1 MNQIVYVL
9 CRLVIGTMNRT
20 RYLFIAVA
28 SVGALLIAGVLSA
41 ISASAQSSISS
52 SSLVNNNM
60 VTNNNNT
67 NNNIA
72 MPMSNDTTRVMPTT
86 QWISLK
92 GITLKPGEFLDLAD
106 TTPVL
111 TTKGHVAAYLPCDV
125 NGNTT
130 ISFVQGR
137 VDVGV
142 NTLKPLDAEYLKQL
156 SNPGQDCM
164 YHFDIGTPNGVTDFA
179 IINNGTEAITF
190 GDRNTITM
198 TFAEALQNLEG

>member
-1 MNQIVYVL
+1 M
-9 CRLVIGTMNRT
+9 
-20 RYLFIAVA
+20 
-28 SVGALLIAGVLSA
+28 
-41 ISASAQSSISS
+41 
-52 SSLVNNNM
+52 SLPSM
-60 VTNNNNT
+60 GNNNNIGT
-67 NNNIA
+67 NSNNTNDS
-72 MPMSNDTTRVMPTT
+72 MTMSMANNTDSSGNSNNMTKTRVMLNT

-190 GDRNTITM
+190 GDRNTIPM